1 MSLALLITL
10 VPVPDLCLAGFCL
23 TAMSLAALFYARP
36 VAKVQ
41 YRLSP
46 CFALLP
52 ARYPDRWL
60 TGAKDMTEIC
70 QGYEREKGEI

>member
-1 MSLALLITL
+1 
-10 VPVPDLCLAGFCL
+10 
-23 TAMSLAALFYARP
+23 MSLAALFYARP

-52 ARYPDRWL
+52 PDTQ
-60 TGAKDMTEIC
+60 TG
-70 QGYEREKGEI
+70 G